1 MNKAAAKKP
10 APAKV
15 AEKTQCL
22 VNAIVTVKQ
31 LQNFIQ
37 GHGGLENAL
46 NQVARVEELVKMTG
60 GFEELKDAVSIV
72 GKPDAPQG

>member
-1 MNKAAAKKP
+1 MNKATAKKP

-37 GHGGLENAL
+37 GHGGLENAIS
-46 NQVARVEELVKMTG
+46 QVTRVQELVKMTG
-60 GFEELKDAVSIV
+60 GFEELKEAVSIV
-72 GKPDAPQG
+72 GKVDTPQA